1 MSDEERESDLGEWCS
16 EHREFYTEGTPC
28 PGCKVI
34 REAYIRGAKDA
45 LRETVEI
52 VLDKRFAYL
61 VIAQAGVESVA
72 ALLENRIDRG
82 EWRRSGSWSISVT

>member
-45 LRETVEI
+45 LAELMRRWNSGQMRLRAHEALIREI
-52 VLDKRFAYL
+52 K
-61 VIAQAGVESVA
+61 
-72 ALLENRIDRG
+72 RG
-82 EWRRSGSWSISVT
+82 EWPKEE

>member
-45 LRETVEI
+45 LAELMRRWNSGQLRLRAHEALIKEI
-52 VLDKRFAYL
+52 KR
-61 VIAQAGVESVA
+61 GDWPPKE
-72 ALLENRIDRG
+72 E
-82 EWRRSGSWSISVT
+82 

>member
-34 REAYIRGAKDA
+34 REAKIEGAKEA
-45 LRETVEI
+45 LNEVYEMI
-52 VLDKRFAYL
+52 VDRHISGGRA
-61 VIAQAGVESVA
+61 VT
-72 ALLENRIDRG
+72 LLEEAMRRG
-82 EWRRSGSWSISVT
+82 EWPKETP

>member
-45 LRETVEI
+45 LAELMRRWNSGQLRLRAHEALIKEI
-52 VLDKRFAYL
+52 KRGDWPL
-61 VIAQAGVESVA
+61 KVPS
-72 ALLENRIDRG
+72 
-82 EWRRSGSWSISVT
+82 

>member
-1 MSDEERESDLGEWCS
+1 MKIDDRDLGEWCS

-45 LRETVEI
+45 LAELSES
-52 VLDKRFAYL
+52 LDSGNTMPQTYIRIAKLRRQIKRGDWPPKEEDA
-61 VIAQAGVESVA
+61 
-72 ALLENRIDRG
+72 
-82 EWRRSGSWSISVT
+82 